1 MMAMTGL
8 HIPAESSS
16 RVPVYKEV
24 FCDIGDEQS
33 IEQSLS
39 TFSSHMKNTVE
50 FIGKAGYGSLVL
62 LDELGAGTDP
72 TEGAALAIAILET
85 LKSNEACV
93 AATTHYNE
101 LKKFAIEKEGVQNA
115 SMEFDVET
123 LSPTYRLNIGI
134 PGKSNA
140 FEISEKLGL
149 DRHIIDRANQLIE
162 RGDMEFEE
170 VISSI
175 ENDKKQAEAE
185 KMEAD
190 RILLEIKKREE
201 ALDRRL
207 KLLDKH
213 EKEVLDRAKE
223 EARDIIKDAKE
234 TASEV
239 QQELRELSKIES
251 LGERTKRLEKNK
263 KRLKESQDKYSLGIM
278 KEINDNPV
286 AAEDIKVGDRV
297 KVLTLDQI
305 GEILSPPDDKGDMQV
320 QVGVMKIYVNV
331 DDLMLVQGGPEGVN
345 QPKKSKYE
353 RRASKSSGGEIF
365 RTKAMNVSTSV
376 NVVGKNLDD
385 AEETVL
391 KYLDDCYAG
400 GLKDCTII
408 HGRGAG
414 ILQSGIRQ
422 LLRKSPIVESFRK
435 GKYNEGGDGV
445 TVVKFKE

>member
-1 MMAMTGL
+1 M
-8 HIPAESSS
+8 
-16 RVPVYKEV
+16 
-24 FCDIGDEQS
+24 
-33 IEQSLS
+33 
-39 TFSSHMKNTVE
+39 
-50 FIGKAGYGSLVL
+50 
-62 LDELGAGTDP
+62 
-72 TEGAALAIAILET
+72 
-85 LKSNEACV
+85 
-93 AATTHYNE
+93 
-101 LKKFAIEKEGVQNA
+101 
-115 SMEFDVET
+115 ET

-345 QPKKSKYE
+345 QPKKSKYD

-385 AEETVL
+385 AEEIVL

-414 ILQSGIRQ
+414 ILQNGIRQ

>member
-1 MMAMTGL
+1 
-8 HIPAESSS
+8 
-16 RVPVYKEV
+16 
-24 FCDIGDEQS
+24 
-33 IEQSLS
+33 
-39 TFSSHMKNTVE
+39 
-50 FIGKAGYGSLVL
+50 
-62 LDELGAGTDP
+62 
-72 TEGAALAIAILET
+72 
-85 LKSNEACV
+85 
-93 AATTHYNE
+93 
-101 LKKFAIEKEGVQNA
+101 
-115 SMEFDVET
+115 
-123 LSPTYRLNIGI
+123 
-134 PGKSNA
+134 
-140 FEISEKLGL
+140 
-149 DRHIIDRANQLIE
+149 
-162 RGDMEFEE
+162 MEFEE

-263 KRLKESQDKYSLGIM
+263 KRLKESQDKYSLGIV

-331 DDLMLVQGGPEGVN
+331 DDLMLVQGGPQGVN

-414 ILQSGIRQ
+414 ILQRA
-422 LLRKSPIVESFRK
+422 
-435 GKYNEGGDGV
+435 
-445 TVVKFKE
+445 

>member
-1 MMAMTGL
+1 
-8 HIPAESSS
+8 
-16 RVPVYKEV
+16 
-24 FCDIGDEQS
+24 
-33 IEQSLS
+33 
-39 TFSSHMKNTVE
+39 
-50 FIGKAGYGSLVL
+50 
-62 LDELGAGTDP
+62 
-72 TEGAALAIAILET
+72 
-85 LKSNEACV
+85 
-93 AATTHYNE
+93 
-101 LKKFAIEKEGVQNA
+101 
-115 SMEFDVET
+115 
-123 LSPTYRLNIGI
+123 
-134 PGKSNA
+134 
-140 FEISEKLGL
+140 
-149 DRHIIDRANQLIE
+149 
-162 RGDMEFEE
+162 
-170 VISSI
+170 
-175 ENDKKQAEAE
+175 
-185 KMEAD
+185 
-190 RILLEIKKREE
+190 
-201 ALDRRL
+201 
-207 KLLDKH
+207 
-213 EKEVLDRAKE
+213 
-223 EARDIIKDAKE
+223 
-234 TASEV
+234 
-239 QQELRELSKIES
+239 
-251 LGERTKRLEKNK
+251 
-263 KRLKESQDKYSLGIM
+263 M

-385 AEETVL
+385 AEEIVL

-414 ILQSGIRQ
+414 ILQNGIRQ